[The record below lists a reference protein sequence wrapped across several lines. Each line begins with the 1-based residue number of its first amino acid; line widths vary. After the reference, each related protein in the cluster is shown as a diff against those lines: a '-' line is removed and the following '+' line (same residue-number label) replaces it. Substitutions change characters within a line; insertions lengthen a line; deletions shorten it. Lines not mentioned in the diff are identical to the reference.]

1 MIDVIDRRNLQVFHP
16 FARLNRL
23 LEDIPPGPP
32 PAADG
37 RPVLLSV
44 GEPQHQPPAFVA
56 EELARHAAGWSRYPP
71 ARGSAD
77 YLRAAGEWLVR
88 RYGLD
93 EGVLA
98 PGGMLDPEA
107 ALLPLPGTRE
117 GLFFAALA
125 AIPPAE
131 AGGEKPA
138 ALIPNPFYHVYAGAA
153 VAAGAEPVFVPA
165 PEETGYLPD
174 FEALDPAVLDRA
186 AVCTLCSPANPQGSI
201 ADLDR
206 LERLIR
212 LARKHGF
219 VLLLDE
225 CYTELYNDAPPPGGL
240 QAATALGGSLEN
252 LLVFHSL
259 SKRSSAP
266 GLRCGF
272 AAGDPALI
280 DALDAILRV
289 GGAGVPLPVLAAGAR
304 LWRDDAHA
312 AANRAHYRQ
321 NFAIAERI
329 LGGHPGFHLPAG
341 GFFLWLRV
349 GDGEAAARELWA
361 RAGIKVLPGG
371 YMGAQD
377 KTGEN
382 PGNPYIRVALVYDHA
397 LTESALR
404 RAAELL

>member
-1 MIDVIDRRNLQVFHP
+1 MIDRRNLQVFHP

-23 LEDIPPGPP
+23 LEGIPPGPS
-32 PAADG
+32 PAPDG
-37 RPVLLSV
+37 RPILLSV
-44 GEPQHQPPAFVA
+44 GEPQHQPPGFVA

-77 YLRAAGEWLVR
+77 YLRAAGQWLVR

-93 EGVLA
+93 ESALS
-98 PGGMLDPEA
+98 PGGMLDPET
-107 ALLPLPGTRE
+107 ALLALPGTRE

-125 AIPPAE
+125 AIPPAVPGAE
-131 AGGEKPA
+131 PPV

-212 LARKHGF
+212 LARRHDF
-219 VLLLDE
+219 VLMLDE

-240 QAATALGGSLEN
+240 QAAAALGGSLDR
-252 LLVFHSL
+252 LLAFHSL
-259 SKRSSAP
+259 SKRSSSP

-280 DALDAILRV
+280 AGLEAILRV

-304 LWRDDAHA
+304 LWRDEAHA
-312 AANRAHYRQ
+312 AENRAHYRQ
-321 NFAIAERI
+321 NFTIAESI
-329 LGGHPGFHLPAG
+329 LGRHPGFHLPAG

-382 PGNPYIRVALVYDHA
+382 PGNPYIRMALVYDSA

-404 RAAELL
+404 RAAEIL